1 MRNRVVL
8 AAVLAV
14 VLLGLPASEAAS
26 SGHVQEFVTFDRRVR
41 VPRRDQLRQDRQ
53 RLREHDLPRPDPE
66 DLARRQPVG
75 RGDHS
80 RSGFGVAGLE
90 DAPRGDVYVAV
101 AAMDLATGQTDPGV
115 RGVYVVTRA
124 GVVSRL
130 PGTEAMVFPNDVT
143 IDERVN
149 VYATDTAGG
158 SV

>member
-1 MRNRVVL
+1 MIFLGQIRRISLDGSQSVV
-8 AAVLAV
+8 ATI
-14 VLLGLPASEAAS
+14 PA
-26 SGHVQEFVTFDRRVR
+26 
-41 VPRRDQLRQDRQ
+41 P
-53 RLREHDLPRPDPE
+53 
-66 DLARRQPVG
+66 
-75 RGDHS
+75 
-80 RSGFGVAGLE
+80 GFGVAGLE
-90 DAPRGDVYVAV
+90 VAPRGDVYVAV

-115 RGVYVVTRA
+115 RGVYLVTRA